1 MTTLVII
8 IGSVAV
14 TAVVT
19 NPKMYDLFDKAKSKE
34 KKLNLLAY
42 DF

>member
-1 MTTLVII
+1 MTALVII
-8 IGSVAV
+8 ISSVAV

-34 KKLNLLAY
+34 KN
-42 DF
+42 

>member
-1 MTTLVII
+1 MTALVII

-14 TAVVT
+14 TVVVT

-34 KKLNLLAY
+34 KN
-42 DF
+42 

>member
-1 MTTLVII
+1 MTALVI

-14 TAVVT
+14 TAVVA

-34 KKLNLLAY
+34 KN
-42 DF
+42 